1 MTAIVENVQKQGVES
16 SIITLYDLEYA
27 TGVFAYFTSAIDED
41 LTSIQF
47 RDTGGTI
54 RTYTPIPIELEGFDV
69 QSDGAIARPTM
80 TVANIESTFKDAL
93 GGLGFEDLIGKRIT
107 RRTTQEKYLVGNTGD
122 STPPVEFP
130 SVTYV
135 IDRLASKSVMSVV
148 FELAAPFDLAGIKL
162 PRRVVI
168 GGACPWK
175 YQGAST
181 TLAEVNKE
189 GGCSWRSDNKINIGG
204 TDYLLAVN
212 ESDEMILLKSALTG
226 AATGTT
232 IGASGSFTQNSFYF
246 TATQLQRYDASGVLS
261 TVNDINTRQYWLCTA
276 STSTGPSD
284 TNAAFRKVRPYQT
297 FSSSTTYYGYKEKA
311 HNDIV
316 LQNGNFWRVQ
326 RTTVTGY
333 GGSQTSGN
341 ISENN
346 FWTEADRCGKQI
358 TSCRLR
364 FQAKLHPSVSGA
376 FSTLQD
382 NTKALPF
389 GGYPGVIQR
398 RR

>member
-16 SIITLYDLEYA
+16 PIITLYDLEYA
-27 TGVFAYFTSAIDED
+27 DGIFAYFASTLDDD
-41 LTSIQF
+41 LTSIQC
-47 RDTGGTI
+47 RDSGGTV
-54 RTYTPIPIELEGFDV
+54 RTYTALPLQLEGFDV
-69 QSDGAIARPTM
+69 QSDGALSRPKM

-93 GGLGFEDLIGKRIT
+93 GGLSFEDLIGRRIT
-107 RRTTQEKYLVGNTGD
+107 RRTTQEKYLVGNSGD

-130 SVTYV
+130 SITYV
-135 IDRLASKSVMSVV
+135 IDRIASKSIMGVT

-175 YQGAST
+175 YQGASS
-181 TLAEVNKE
+181 TLAEVDKE
-189 GGCSWRSDNKINIGG
+189 GGCSWRLDNKINIGG
-204 TDYLLAVN
+204 TDYLLAAN
-212 ESDEMILLKSALTG
+212 ESDEMILLKTALTG

-232 IGASGSFTQNSFYF
+232 EGASGSFTQNSFYF
-246 TATQLQRYDASGVLS
+246 TNNNLQRYDASGVLA
-261 TVNDINTRQYWLCTA
+261 VAGDVNTRQYWLCIR
-276 STSTGPSD
+276 STSTGPSN
-284 TNAAFRKVRPYQT
+284 TNTAFRKVRPYQT
-297 FSSSTTYYGYKEKA
+297 FSSTGTFYGYSDKGF
-311 HNDIV
+311 NDIV
-316 LQNGNFWRVQ
+316 LQNGAFWRVK

-341 ISENN
+341 ISEND
-346 FWTEADRCGKQI
+346 FWTRADRCGKQI

-376 FSTLQD
+376 FSALQD
-382 NTKALPF
+382 NKQALPF
-389 GGYPGVIQR
+389 GGFPGVVQR

>member
-41 LTSIQF
+41 LSSIQF

-69 QSDGAIARPTM
+69 QSDGAISRPKM

-130 SVTYV
+130 SITYV
-135 IDRLASKSVMSVV
+135 IDRIASKSVMSVE

-189 GGCSWRSDNKINIGG
+189 GGCSWRLDNKINIGG
-204 TDYLLAVN
+204 TDYLLAIN
-212 ESDEMILLKSALTG
+212 ESDEMILLKSAVTG
-226 AATGTT
+226 AASN
-232 IGASGSFTQNSFYF
+232 ASGLSSFTQNSFYF
-246 TATQLQRYDASGVLS
+246 TATAQQRYGTTGVLLD
-261 TVNDINTRQYWLCTA
+261 VNNADTRQYWFCIRA
-276 STSTGPSD
+276 TSTAPSD
-284 TNAAFRKVRPYQT
+284 TNSAFRKIRVYQT
-297 FSSSTTYYGYKEKA
+297 FSTSGVYYGYRDKA
-311 HNDIV
+311 FNDVV
-316 LQNGNFWRVQ
+316 LQSGVFWRVQ
-326 RTTVTGY
+326 RTSLTGY
-333 GGSQTSGN
+333 GGTQTS
-341 ISENN
+341 ISENIY
-346 FWTEADRCGKQI
+346 WTKADRCGKQI

-376 FSTLQD
+376 FSALQD

-389 GGYPGVIQR
+389 GGYPGVVQR

>member
-27 TGVFAYFTSAIDED
+27 TGVFAYFTSAIDQD

-47 RDTGGTI
+47 RDTGGTV

-69 QSDGAIARPTM
+69 QSDGAVARPTM

-135 IDRLASKSVMSVV
+135 IDRIASKSIMSVV

-162 PRRVVI
+162 PRRVVV

-181 TLAEVNKE
+181 TLAEVDKE
-189 GGCSWRSDNKINIGG
+189 GGCSWRLDNKINIGG
-204 TDYLLAVN
+204 ADHLLAIN
-212 ESDEMILLKSALTG
+212 ESNEMILLKSAITG
-226 AATGTT
+226 AASN
-232 IGASGSFTQNSFYF
+232 ASGLSSFTQNSFYF
-246 TATQLQRYDASGVLS
+246 TATAQQRYGATGVLLD
-261 TVNDINTRQYWLCTA
+261 VNNADTRQYWFCIRN
-276 STSTGPSD
+276 TSSAPSD
-284 TNAAFRKVRPYQT
+284 TNSAFRKIRVYQA
-297 FSSSTTYYGYKEKA
+297 FSTSGVYYGYRDKA
-311 HNDIV
+311 FNDVV
-316 LQNGNFWRVQ
+316 LQNGEFWRVQ
-326 RTTVTGY
+326 RTSVTGY
-333 GGSQTSGN
+333 GGTQTS

-346 FWTEADRCGKQI
+346 FWTKADRCGKQI

-364 FQAKLHPSVSGA
+364 FQAKLHPTVSGA
-376 FSTLQD
+376 FHALQD

>member
-16 SIITLYDLEYA
+16 SIVTLYDLEYA

-54 RTYTPIPIELEGFDV
+54 RTYTPIPIEMEGFDV

-135 IDRLASKSVMSVV
+135 IDRIASKSVMSIV

-162 PRRVVI
+162 PRRVVL

-232 IGASGSFTQNSFYF
+232 IGASGSYTQNSFYF

-261 TVNDINTRQYWLCTA
+261 TVNDINTRQYWLCIT
-276 STSTGPSD
+276 STSSGPSD
-284 TNAAFRKVRPYQT
+284 ANAAFRKVRPYQT
-297 FSSSTTYYGYKEKA
+297 FSSSTTYYGYKEKL

-364 FQAKLHPSVSGA
+364 FQAKLHPSVSGT
-376 FSTLQD
+376 FSALND
-382 NTKALPF
+382 NTKALPY

>member
-41 LTSIQF
+41 LSSIQF
-47 RDTGGTI
+47 RDVGGTI

-107 RRTTQEKYLVGNTGD
+107 RRTTQEKYLVGNSGD

-135 IDRLASKSVMSVV
+135 IDRLASKSVMAVE

-162 PRRVVI
+162 PRRVVV

-189 GGCSWRSDNKINIGG
+189 GGCSWRLDNKINIGG
-204 TDYLLAVN
+204 TDYLLAIN
-212 ESDEMILLKSALTG
+212 ESDEMILLKTAVTG
-226 AATGTT
+226 AASN
-232 IGASGSFTQNSFYF
+232 ASGLSSFTQNSFYF
-246 TATQLQRYDASGVLS
+246 TATAQQRYGTTGVLLD
-261 TVNDINTRQYWLCTA
+261 VNNADTRQYWFCIRA
-276 STSTGPSD
+276 TSTAPSD
-284 TNAAFRKVRPYQT
+284 TNSAFRKIRVYQA
-297 FSSSTTYYGYKEKA
+297 FSTSGAYYGYRDKA
-311 HNDIV
+311 FNDVV
-316 LQNGNFWRVQ
+316 LQSGVFWRVQ
-326 RTTVTGY
+326 RTSLTGY
-333 GGSQTSGN
+333 GGTQTS
-341 ISENN
+341 ISENIY
-346 FWTEADRCGKQI
+346 WTKADRCGKQI

-376 FSTLQD
+376 FSALQD

>member
-16 SIITLYDLEYA
+16 SIVTLYDLEYA
-27 TGVFAYFTSAIDED
+27 TGVFAYFTSAIDQD

-47 RDTGGTI
+47 RDTGGTV

-135 IDRLASKSVMSVV
+135 IDRIASKSVMSVV

-189 GGCSWRSDNKINIGG
+189 GGCSWRLDNKINIGG
-204 TDYLLAVN
+204 TDYLLAIN
-212 ESDEMILLKSALTG
+212 ESDEMILLKTAVTG
-226 AATGTT
+226 AASN
-232 IGASGSFTQNSFYF
+232 ASGLSSFTQNSFYF
-246 TATQLQRYDASGVLS
+246 TATAQQRYGTTGVLLD
-261 TVNDINTRQYWLCTA
+261 VNNADTRQYWFCIRA
-276 STSTGPSD
+276 TSTAPSD
-284 TNAAFRKVRPYQT
+284 TNSAFRKIRVYQT
-297 FSSSTTYYGYKEKA
+297 FSTSGVYYGYRDKA
-311 HNDIV
+311 FNDVV
-316 LQNGNFWRVQ
+316 LQSGVFWRVQ
-326 RTTVTGY
+326 RTSLTGY
-333 GGSQTSGN
+333 GGTQTS
-341 ISENN
+341 ISENIY
-346 FWTEADRCGKQI
+346 WTKADRCGKQI

-376 FSTLQD
+376 FSALQD

>member
-16 SIITLYDLEYA
+16 SIVTLYDLEYA
-27 TGVFAYFTSAIDED
+27 TGVFAYFTSAIDQD

-47 RDTGGTI
+47 RDTGGTV

-69 QSDGAIARPTM
+69 QSDGSIPRPTM

-130 SVTYV
+130 SVTYI
-135 IDRLASKSVMSVV
+135 IDRLAAKSVMSVQ

-189 GGCSWRSDNKINIGG
+189 GGCSWRLDNKINIGG
-204 TDYLLAVN
+204 TDYLLAIN
-212 ESDEMILLKSALTG
+212 ESDEMILLKSAVTG
-226 AATGTT
+226 AASN
-232 IGASGSFTQNSFYF
+232 ASGLSSFTQNSFYF
-246 TATQLQRYDASGVLS
+246 TATAQQRYGTTGVLLD
-261 TVNDINTRQYWLCTA
+261 VNNADTRQYWFCIRA
-276 STSTGPSD
+276 TSTAPSD
-284 TNAAFRKVRPYQT
+284 TNSAFRKIRVYQT
-297 FSSSTTYYGYKEKA
+297 FSTSGVYYGYRDKA
-311 HNDIV
+311 FNDVV
-316 LQNGNFWRVQ
+316 LQSGVFWRVQ
-326 RTTVTGY
+326 RTSLTGY
-333 GGSQTSGN
+333 GGTQTS
-341 ISENN
+341 ISENIY
-346 FWTEADRCGKQI
+346 WTKADRCGKQI

-376 FSTLQD
+376 FSALQD

>member
-162 PRRVVI
+162 PRRVVV

-189 GGCSWRSDNKINIGG
+189 GGCSWRLDNKINIGG
-204 TDYLLAVN
+204 TDYLLAIN
-212 ESDEMILLKSALTG
+212 ESDEMILLKSAVTG
-226 AATGTT
+226 AASN
-232 IGASGSFTQNSFYF
+232 ASGLSSFTQNSFYF
-246 TATQLQRYDASGVLS
+246 TATAQQRYGTTGVLLD
-261 TVNDINTRQYWLCTA
+261 VNNADTRQYWFCIRA
-276 STSTGPSD
+276 TSTAPSD
-284 TNAAFRKVRPYQT
+284 TNSAFRKIRVYQT
-297 FSSSTTYYGYKEKA
+297 FSTSGVYYGYRDKA
-311 HNDIV
+311 FNDVV
-316 LQNGNFWRVQ
+316 LQSGVFWRVQ
-326 RTTVTGY
+326 RTSLTGY
-333 GGSQTSGN
+333 GGTQTS
-341 ISENN
+341 ISENIY
-346 FWTEADRCGKQI
+346 WTKADRCGKQI

-376 FSTLQD
+376 FSALQD

>member
-16 SIITLYDLEYA
+16 SIVTLYDLEYA
-27 TGVFAYFTSAIDED
+27 TGVFAYFTSAIDQD

-47 RDTGGTI
+47 RDTGGTV

-69 QSDGAIARPTM
+69 QSDGSIPRPTM

-130 SVTYV
+130 SVTYI
-135 IDRLASKSVMSVV
+135 IDRLAAKSVMSVQ

-162 PRRVVI
+162 PRRGVI

-189 GGCSWRSDNKINIGG
+189 GGCSWRLDNKINIGG
-204 TDYLLAVN
+204 TDYLLAIN
-212 ESDEMILLKSALTG
+212 ESDEMILLKSAVTG
-226 AATGTT
+226 AASN
-232 IGASGSFTQNSFYF
+232 ASGLSSFTQNSFYF
-246 TATQLQRYDASGVLS
+246 TATAQQRYGTTGVLLD
-261 TVNDINTRQYWLCTA
+261 VNNADTRQYWFCIRA
-276 STSTGPSD
+276 TSTAPSD
-284 TNAAFRKVRPYQT
+284 TNSAFRKIRVYQT
-297 FSSSTTYYGYKEKA
+297 FSTSGVYYGYRDKA
-311 HNDIV
+311 FNDVV
-316 LQNGNFWRVQ
+316 LQSGVFWRVQ
-326 RTTVTGY
+326 RTSLTGY
-333 GGSQTSGN
+333 GGTQTS
-341 ISENN
+341 ISENIY
-346 FWTEADRCGKQI
+346 WTKADRCGKQI

-376 FSTLQD
+376 FSALQD

-389 GGYPGVIQR
+389 GGYPGVVQR

>member
-16 SIITLYDLEYA
+16 SIVTLYDLEYA
-27 TGVFAYFTSAIDED
+27 TGVFAYFTSAIDQD

-47 RDTGGTI
+47 RDTGGTV

-135 IDRLASKSVMSVV
+135 IDRIASKSVMSVV

-189 GGCSWRSDNKINIGG
+189 GGCSWRLDNKINIGG
-204 TDYLLAVN
+204 TDYLLAIN
-212 ESDEMILLKSALTG
+212 ESDEMILLKSAVTG
-226 AATGTT
+226 AASN
-232 IGASGSFTQNSFYF
+232 ASGLSSFTQNSFYF
-246 TATQLQRYDASGVLS
+246 TATAQQRYGTTGVLLD
-261 TVNDINTRQYWLCTA
+261 VNNADTRQYWFCIRA
-276 STSTGPSD
+276 TSTAPSD
-284 TNAAFRKVRPYQT
+284 TNSAFRKIRVYQT
-297 FSSSTTYYGYKEKA
+297 FSTSGVYYGYRDKA
-311 HNDIV
+311 FNDVV
-316 LQNGNFWRVQ
+316 LQSGVFWRVQ
-326 RTTVTGY
+326 RTSLTGY
-333 GGSQTSGN
+333 GGTQTS
-341 ISENN
+341 ISENIY
-346 FWTEADRCGKQI
+346 WTKADRCGKQI

-376 FSTLQD
+376 FSALQD

>member
-16 SIITLYDLEYA
+16 SIVTLYDLEYA
-27 TGVFAYFTSAIDED
+27 TGVFAYFTSAIDQD

-47 RDTGGTI
+47 RDTGGTV

-130 SVTYV
+130 SVTYI
-135 IDRLASKSVMSVV
+135 IDRLAAKSVMSVQ

-189 GGCSWRSDNKINIGG
+189 GGCSWRLDNKINIGG
-204 TDYLLAVN
+204 TDYLLAIN
-212 ESDEMILLKSALTG
+212 ESDEMILLKSAVTG
-226 AATGTT
+226 AASN
-232 IGASGSFTQNSFYF
+232 ASGLSSFTQNSFYF
-246 TATQLQRYDASGVLS
+246 TATAQQRYGTTGVLLD
-261 TVNDINTRQYWLCTA
+261 VNNADTRQYWFCIRA
-276 STSTGPSD
+276 TSTAPSD
-284 TNAAFRKVRPYQT
+284 TNSAFRKIRVYQT
-297 FSSSTTYYGYKEKA
+297 FSTSGVYYGYRDKA
-311 HNDIV
+311 FNDVV
-316 LQNGNFWRVQ
+316 LQSGVFWRVQ
-326 RTTVTGY
+326 RTSLTGY
-333 GGSQTSGN
+333 GGTQTS
-341 ISENN
+341 ISENIY
-346 FWTEADRCGKQI
+346 WTKADRCGKQI

-376 FSTLQD
+376 FSALQD

>member
-16 SIITLYDLEYA
+16 SIVTLYDLEYA
-27 TGVFAYFTSAIDED
+27 TGVFAYFTSAIDQD

-47 RDTGGTI
+47 RDTGGTV

-135 IDRLASKSVMSVV
+135 IDRIASKSVMSVV

-189 GGCSWRSDNKINIGG
+189 GGCSWRLDNKINIGG
-204 TDYLLAVN
+204 TDYLLAIN
-212 ESDEMILLKSALTG
+212 ESDEMILLKSAVTG
-226 AATGTT
+226 AASN
-232 IGASGSFTQNSFYF
+232 ASGLSSFTQNSFYF
-246 TATQLQRYDASGVLS
+246 TATAQQRYGTTGVLLD
-261 TVNDINTRQYWLCTA
+261 VNNADTRQYWFCIRA
-276 STSTGPSD
+276 TSTAPSD
-284 TNAAFRKVRPYQT
+284 TNSAFRKIRVYQT
-297 FSSSTTYYGYKEKA
+297 FSTSGVYYGYRDKA
-311 HNDIV
+311 FNDVV
-316 LQNGNFWRVQ
+316 LQSGVFWRVQ
-326 RTTVTGY
+326 RTSLTGY
-333 GGSQTSGN
+333 GGTQTS
-341 ISENN
+341 ISENIY
-346 FWTEADRCGKQI
+346 WTKADRCGKQI

-376 FSTLQD
+376 FSALQD

-389 GGYPGVIQR
+389 GGYPGVVQR

>member
-27 TGVFAYFTSAIDED
+27 TGVFAYFTSAIDQD

-47 RDTGGTI
+47 RDTGGTV

-130 SVTYV
+130 SITYV
-135 IDRLASKSVMSVV
+135 IDRLSSRSVMSVV

-162 PRRVVI
+162 PRRVVV

-181 TLAEVNKE
+181 TLAESAKE

-212 ESDEMILLKSALTG
+212 ESNEMILLKSALTG

-232 IGASGSFTQNSFYF
+232 RGASGSFTQNSFYF
-246 TATQLQRYDASGVLS
+246 TSTELQRYDASGVLS
-261 TVNDINTRQYWLCTA
+261 TVNDANTRQYWLCIR

-284 TNAAFRKVRPYQT
+284 TNSAFRKVRPYQT
-297 FSSSTTYYGYKEKA
+297 FSSSGTYYGYKEKV

-316 LQNGNFWRVQ
+316 LQNGSFWRVK

-364 FQAKLHPSVSGA
+364 FQSKLHPTVSGA
-376 FSTLQD
+376 FHALQD

>member
-16 SIITLYDLEYA
+16 SIITLYDLEYSP
-27 TGVFAYFTSAIDED
+27 GVFAYFTSAIDED

-47 RDTGGTI
+47 RDAGGTV

-69 QSDGAIARPTM
+69 QSDGSIPRPTM

-93 GGLGFEDLIGKRIT
+93 GGLGFEDLIGKRLT

-130 SVTYV
+130 SVSYI
-135 IDRLASKSVMSVV
+135 IDRLASRSVMNVV

-189 GGCSWRSDNKINIGG
+189 GGCSWRLDNKINIGG
-204 TDYLLAVN
+204 TDYLLAIN
-212 ESDEMILLKSALTG
+212 ESDEMILLKSAITG
-226 AATGTT
+226 AASN
-232 IGASGSFTQNSFYF
+232 ASGLSSFTQNSFYF
-246 TATQLQRYDASGVLS
+246 TSTAQQRYGTTGVLLD
-261 TVNDINTRQYWLCTA
+261 VNNADTRQYWFCIRA
-276 STSTGPSD
+276 TSTAPSD
-284 TNAAFRKVRPYQT
+284 TNSAFRKIRVYQT
-297 FSSSTTYYGYKEKA
+297 FSTSGVYYGYRDKA
-311 HNDIV
+311 FNDVV
-316 LQNGNFWRVQ
+316 LQSGVFWRVQ
-326 RTTVTGY
+326 RTSLTGY
-333 GGSQTSGN
+333 GGTQTS
-341 ISENN
+341 ISENIY
-346 FWTEADRCGKQI
+346 WTKADRCGKQI

-376 FSTLQD
+376 FSALQD